1 MPVGFQKTSDDRLYF
16 SLLGV
21 KMDRRSVAVLTT
33 GHFFTDFCQGAVPA
47 LLPFFIAEHH
57 FSYTAAAGFVFAASI
72 TSSIL
77 QPLFGHFADH
87 RSVPWII
94 PVGLLITGVGL
105 AVAGIAPSY
114 KLIWL
119 VIAFSGIGVAAFHPE
134 AARLMKYAS
143 GEQRI
148 TGMSVFAVGGNGGFA
163 AGPLFTT
170 ALIVY
175 FGLRSTLLL
184 VVPAAVIAI
193 VFASQLPQFSKFDR
207 NPDKRRVTIAPT
219 MRHDAWGSFTRLTAT
234 VMCRS
239 VIFFGLYTFLPLYWS
254 EVLHQPKAAGG
265 IPLAILLICGAM
277 GTLIGGWLADKYG
290 CRRVVV
296 TGLSVLTPLLLAFVT
311 LGNASAATVLLLPI
325 GLALFAPF
333 SVLVVMGQE
342 YLPNHV
348 GTASGVT
355 LGLAVSVG
363 GLTTPLIGWIAD
375 QYGIHAALT
384 VIAFLPMLA
393 AALAFTLPHPQTGVK
408 VT

>member
-1 MPVGFQKTSDDRLYF
+1 MN
-16 SLLGV
+16 
-21 KMDRRSVAVLTT
+21 RRSVALLTT
-33 GHFFTDFCQGAVPA
+33 SHFFTDFTQGTVPA

-72 TSSIL
+72 SSSIL

-87 RSVPWII
+87 RSMPWII
-94 PVGLLITGVGL
+94 PVGLLTTGVGL

-114 KLIWL
+114 ELIWL
-119 VIAFSGIGVAAFHPE
+119 AIALSGIGVAAFHPE
-134 AARLMKYAS
+134 AARLMKYAA
-143 GEQRI
+143 GEQRT
-148 TGMSVFAVGGNGGFA
+148 TGMSVFAVGGNAGFA
-163 AGPLFTT
+163 AGPLLTT
-170 ALIVY
+170 ALIVC

-193 VFASQLPQFSKFDR
+193 VFASQLPLFSRFDR
-207 NPDKRRVTIAPT
+207 NQDKRKVTIAST
-219 MRHDAWGSFTRLTAT
+219 MSHDAWGSFTRLTAT

-254 EVLHQPKAAGG
+254 EVLHQPKANGG
-265 IPLAILLICGAM
+265 TPLAILLMCGAM
-277 GTLIGGWLADKYG
+277 GTLLGGWLADKYG

-342 YLPNHV
+342 YLPNHM

-355 LGLAVSVG
+355 FGLAVSVG
-363 GLTTPLIGWIAD
+363 GLTTPLIGRIAD
-375 QYGIHAALT
+375 QHGIHAALT

-393 AALAFTLPHPQTGVK
+393 AAFAFTLPRPQIRVDLAK
-408 VT
+408 VTPSTK